1 MSVSNKSKNK
11 KKYPVE
17 KLLKSKVLAKY
28 QQDFAKVI
36 LTEPEY
42 TIEEAKETLDEIL
55 KGGK

>member
-36 LTEPEY
+36 LIEPEY
-42 TIEEAKETLDEIL
+42 TIEEARAALDKVL
-55 KGGK
+55 KK